1 MQRVSVLLRLIL
13 TSVWIG
19 LIIAISFL
27 EAPLKFTAPGITIPL
42 GLGIGRIMFWAL
54 AIAGGAIL
62 IINTVLTLFDLT
74 HQKLSGWLLL
84 GGIWLVVLFQSGYL
98 RPAMSGRTDAVIAGT
113 DPGQSWHHYGY
124 IAAEGI
130 LFVLLIAY
138 LVHVSKRLTLKTTAG
153 N

>member
-1 MQRVSVLLRLIL
+1 MQRASVLLRLIL

-54 AIAGGAIL
+54 AIAGGIIL
-62 IINTVLTLFDLT
+62 IANTVLTLFDLT

-84 GGIWLVVLFQSGYL
+84 AGIWLVVLFQSGYL
-98 RPAMSGRTDAVIAGT
+98 RPAMSSRTDLVVAGG

-124 IAAEGI
+124 IVAEGV

-138 LVHVSKRLTLKTTAG
+138 VVHISRRLTTRDE
-153 N
+153 